1 MKITIKGT
9 TASLD
14 PNATSP
20 DSEQSLQN
28 YNNELTAAVLEEYP
42 DAEIIHLNEDDSGSG
57 IVVRAD
63 SNEEEEQAVLFVQ
76 RIGEQIYAQGNFW
89 V

>member
-9 TASLD
+9 IASLD
-14 PNATSP
+14 PNGISP

-28 YNNELTAAVLEEYP
+28 YNNELTAAILEEYP
-42 DAEIIHLNEDDSGSG
+42 EAEIIHLNEDDSGSG

-63 SNEEEEQAVLFVQ
+63 SNEQEEQAVLSVQ
-76 RIGEQIYAQGNFW
+76 HTGEQIYAQGNFW